1 MEGFIVFKILPQASS
16 ILAVTGHTMKIKSLP
31 DGPNML
37 ESDETLILK
46 TESGERPL
54 KSPCYLCR
62 CGLSK
67 NKPLCDGSHL
77 PAKFE
82 APASEITGTRKV

>member
-1 MEGFIVFKILPQASS
+1 MIK
-16 ILAVTGHTMKIKSLP
+16 GHIMRIKSLQN
-31 DGPNML
+31 GPNML
-37 ESDETLILK
+37 ETDENLTLK
-46 TESGERPL
+46 TGGGEKLL

-82 APASEITGTRKV
+82 APASEIIGVPKV